1 MASHCTFL
9 PDFFH
14 DQFEETSF
22 LSPDD
27 HLEAG
32 VSGELTAITPVAER
46 RCGVNPVVS
55 RKLDLSSP
63 KKKRQK
69 LSVVEDD
76 NGGPNSD
83 GRQKVSHMTMER
95 NRRKQMNEHLNV
107 LRSLMPRFYVKRG
120 DQASIIGGVVDY
132 ITELQQIL
140 QTLEAKKQRKVYSE
154 VLSPRFVS
162 SPMTLSVSPR
172 PSLPISP
179 RTPQPATPYR
189 SPLPVAVAVTPTSNS
204 YLLSPSISTSSLDHY
219 YSPANSFI
227 DSGNYNE
234 VMANLKSAIVE
245 VEVKLVG
252 GNLLLKTWS
261 KRIQGQVTKVI
272 RVLENL
278 SLQVLQANISIV
290 DEAMVN
296 SFTIKIGVECRLSAE
311 ELAQHIQR
319 SFC

>member
-1 MASHCTFL
+1 MAGHCTFL

-14 DQFEETSF
+14 HQFGETTF
-22 LSPDD
+22 LSPGADDVVFSVLEADHD
-27 HLEAG
+27 HLEG
-32 VSGELTAITPVAER
+32 ISG
-46 RCGVNPVVS
+46 GVNPVVS

-63 KKKRQK
+63 KRKRQK
-69 LSVVEDD
+69 LSVVEAD
-76 NGGPNSD
+76 GGPNSD
-83 GRQKVSHMTMER
+83 GRQKVSHMTVER
-95 NRRKQMNEHLNV
+95 NRRKQMNDHLSV

-154 VLSPRFVS
+154 VLSPRLVS
-162 SPMTLSVSPR
+162 SPMTLSACPLSPR

-189 SPLPVAVAVTPTSNS
+189 SCLPTSNS
-204 YLLSPSISTSSLDHY
+204 YLSPSISTSLDHS
-219 YSPANSFI
+219 SPANSFI
-227 DSGNYNE
+227 TNSEGGNDL
-234 VMANLKSAIVE
+234 MANLKSAIVE

-252 GNLLLKTWS
+252 GNLLLKTCS
-261 KRIQGQVTKVI
+261 KRIPGQATKVI

-278 SLQVLQANISIV
+278 SLEVLQANISIV

-296 SFTIKIGVECRLSAE
+296 SFTTKIGVECQLSAE
-311 ELAQHIQR
+311 ELAQHIQS